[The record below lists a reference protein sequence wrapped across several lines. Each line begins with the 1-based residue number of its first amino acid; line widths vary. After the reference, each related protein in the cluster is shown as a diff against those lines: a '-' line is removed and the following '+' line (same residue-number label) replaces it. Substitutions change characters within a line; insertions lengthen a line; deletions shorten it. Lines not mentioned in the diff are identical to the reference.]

1 MRLVK
6 INIYLPFFNEPNIS
20 SKIFKF
26 MGFCV
31 VCALLKLEFM
41 QYLSFYLKNHR
52 VIIFL
57 ITIII
62 QQIPG
67 IKTDDTGINI

>member
-1 MRLVK
+1 
-6 INIYLPFFNEPNIS
+6 
-20 SKIFKF
+20 